1 MYTADVHN
9 IVFEKLNKILQYP
22 ICSVVHVF
30 GVQKGE
36 NTLWSCNILHQI
48 EWHLPHFIHFIVI
61 IAINI
66 ETPYLPVRCTSIPV
80 MYGII
85 GMWFFNLWKSFA
97 IYLATSLVT

>member
-48 EWHLPHFIHFIVI
+48 E
-61 IAINI
+61 
-66 ETPYLPVRCTSIPV
+66 
-80 MYGII
+80 
-85 GMWFFNLWKSFA
+85 
-97 IYLATSLVT
+97 